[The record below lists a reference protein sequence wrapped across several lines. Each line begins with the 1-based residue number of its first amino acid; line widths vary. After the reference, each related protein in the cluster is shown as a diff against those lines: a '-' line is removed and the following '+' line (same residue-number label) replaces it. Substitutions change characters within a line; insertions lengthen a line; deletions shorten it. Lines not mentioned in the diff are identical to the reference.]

1 MAAHIVRDSS
11 VLQAPIGARAPAH
24 RMTDWW
30 RISPGGPLSIALQL
44 EPTLT
49 LPAVEYRWDSDTRIL
64 SAALTAHEGAERAP
78 ARGANGSV
86 EVEGEDG
93 SWLTLDL
100 DDGCVRGVQVAVW
113 PPVRRRAQLSPPRPP
128 ARAGRARLKL
138 PAGTSAD
145 VVLSLEV
152 TAPLRAEA
160 DPAETN
166 FHFVLGRKRAAVSV
180 AIAADI
186 LLELD
191 ERDHLSG
198 LWLLNVPPTPTSA

>member
-1 MAAHIVRDSS
+1 MS
-11 VLQAPIGARAPAH
+11 V
-24 RMTDWW
+24 
-30 RISPGGPLSIALQL
+30 ALQL
-44 EPTLT
+44 EPALA

-64 SAALTAHEGAERAP
+64 SAAVTGDHGEDAP
-78 ARGANGSV
+78 LVRGANGSV

-113 PPVRRRAQLSPPRPP
+113 PSVRRQPGLSPPP
-128 ARAGRARLKL
+128 ARVGRARLML
-138 PAGTSAD
+138 PAGTAAD

-160 DPAETN
+160 DPGEEN

-191 ERDHLSG
+191 DRDHLSG
-198 LWLLNVPPTPTSA
+198 LWLLNVPPTPSPA